1 MLSHEKKI
9 ARQKGETVERHYKPR
24 APHPLLQPKQ
34 EADQQQTEAISN
46 NEPVNSNNNEASDA
60 TGGATGS

>member
-1 MLSHEKKI
+1 MLSHEKKV

-34 EADQQQTEAISN
+34 EADQKQTDAIPDNDAENPESN
-46 NEPVNSNNNEASDA
+46 QASA
-60 TGGATGS
+60 AGQTGS